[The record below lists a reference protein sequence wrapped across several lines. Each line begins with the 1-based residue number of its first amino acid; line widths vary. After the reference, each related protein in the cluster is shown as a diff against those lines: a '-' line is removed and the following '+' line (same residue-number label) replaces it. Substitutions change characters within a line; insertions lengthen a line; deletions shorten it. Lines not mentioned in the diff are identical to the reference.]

1 MKRKNLYSNISQNL
15 ENKNSIQIKY
25 NILENIML
33 QNFNEDTIYYLEG
46 VSPEEACTSEVHLAN
61 FKDLEVTEDVTLGGI
76 IEALQRKGVTPTM
89 NEVYERFPLE
99 TQLYDIYDL
108 DFFDYDLFDNVV
120 LAGGYIL
127 NNSIEI
133 VSM

>member
-1 MKRKNLYSNISQNL
+1 MKRKNLYSNISKNL

-33 QNFNEDTIYYLEG
+33 QNFNENTIYYLEG
-46 VSPEEACTSEVHLAN
+46 VDPEEACTSEVHLAN
-61 FKDLEVTEDVTLGGI
+61 FRDLEVTEDVTLGGV
-76 IEALQRKGVTPTM
+76 IEALQRKGVNPTM

-108 DFFDYDLFDNVV
+108 DFFEYDLFDNVI

-127 NNSIEI
+127 NNAIDI
-133 VSM
+133 VTI

>member
-1 MKRKNLYSNISQNL
+1 MKRKKLYSNINL

-46 VSPEEACTSEVHLAN
+46 VDPEEACTSPEHLAD

-76 IEALQRKGVTPTM
+76 IEALQRKGVNPTM

-99 TQLYDIYDL
+99 TKLYDIYDL
-108 DFFDYDLFDNVV
+108 DFFDYNLFDNVI

>member
-1 MKRKNLYSNISQNL
+1 MKRKNLYSNKNL
-15 ENKNSIQIKY
+15 ENKNSIQIKH
-25 NILENIML
+25 LENIML
-33 QNFNEDTIYYLEG
+33 QNFNENTIYYLEG
-46 VSPEEACTSEVHLAN
+46 VDPEEACTSEVHLAN
-61 FKDLEVTEDVTLGGI
+61 FRDLEVTEEVTLGGV
-76 IEALQRKGVTPTM
+76 IEALQRKGVNPTM
-89 NEVYERFPLE
+89 NDVYERFPLE

-108 DFFDYDLFDNVV
+108 DFFEYDLFDNVI

>member
-1 MKRKNLYSNISQNL
+1 MKRKKLYSNKNL

-33 QNFNEDTIYYLEG
+33 ENFKEGNIYYLEG
-46 VSPEEACTSEVHLAN
+46 VDPEEACTSEEHFAN
-61 FKDLEVTEDVTLGGI
+61 FRDLEVTEHVTLGGI
-76 IEALQRKGVTPTM
+76 IEALKRKGVNPTM
-89 NEVYERFPLE
+89 NDVYERFPLE

-108 DFFDYDLFDNVV
+108 DFFEYDLFDNVI

>member
-1 MKRKNLYSNISQNL
+1 MKRKNLYSNKNL

-99 TQLYDIYDL
+99 TSLYNIYDL
-108 DFFDYDLFDNVV
+108 AFFEYNLFTNVA
-120 LAGGYIL
+120 LAGGFIL
-127 NNSIEI
+127 NNAIET
-133 VSM
+133 VEM